1 MRSYLICKHSGSKL
15 ILSGIIIFMFS
26 LCITATDL
34 PQTIAQKEILS
45 TLSSSSF
52 NSNVTNDFLTYSN
65 FTYGVKIKYP
75 YGWEQRENTGNI
87 INFPDDLIVVF
98 YSPKEKYLS
107 NYPAELKISVSSS
120 SLLSQ
125 YVHAINDIKAN
136 SNLKLIESHNTTIA
150 NYPAYKLVYKQKVDI
165 GRNISLQKVTKVFV
179 EIGDTLY
186 TITYGTQESS
196 RHYLEYI
203 KIGQKMI
210 DSFEISFARTF
221 NP

>member
-1 MRSYLICKHSGSKL
+1 M
-15 ILSGIIIFMFS
+15 
-26 LCITATDL
+26 

-45 TLSSSSF
+45 TLSSSLF

-75 YGWEQRENTGNI
+75 YGWEQRENIGNR

-150 NYPAYKLVYKQKVDI
+150 NHPAYKLVYEQKVDI
-165 GRNISLQKVTKVFV
+165 GRNISLQKVTKIF
-179 EIGDTLY
+179 
-186 TITYGTQESS
+186 
-196 RHYLEYI
+196 
-203 KIGQKMI
+203 
-210 DSFEISFARTF
+210 
-221 NP
+221 